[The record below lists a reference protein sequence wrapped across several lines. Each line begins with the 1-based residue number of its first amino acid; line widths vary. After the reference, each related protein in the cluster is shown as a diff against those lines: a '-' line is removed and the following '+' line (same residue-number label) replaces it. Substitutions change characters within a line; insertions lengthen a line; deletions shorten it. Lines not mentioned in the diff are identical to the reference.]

1 MSALSGRVGPL
12 IGQDAAVA
20 EFLIPARTPDDW
32 QRLLAEP
39 DKHWRSGYSAK
50 ALAHCWQS
58 ARDFPPSVRT
68 VFTSSPFELFH
79 GITMLLGIPE
89 HRVPLP
95 GRGKASQTD
104 LFVLAKSGDDL
115 VSITVEGKVA
125 ESFDVLVTEW
135 LVRASAPDVEE
146 QAEPGGQAHAALDD
160 ASAESSGP
168 SPGKLRRLAYLC
180 QMLAVEEEAVRPLRY
195 QLLHRTVSALI
206 EAERFNA
213 RHALM
218 LVHSFSPTGEWF
230 DDYRSFAALLGVA
243 VEPDTIAHVG
253 ERAGVGLYLG
263 WVKGEADWLAV

>member
-1 MSALSGRVGPL
+1 VEPR

-20 EFLIPARTPDDW
+20 EFLVPARSADDW

-39 DKHWRSGYSAK
+39 DKHWRTGYSAK

-58 ARDFPPSVRT
+58 AGDFPPSVRA
-68 VFTSSPFELFH
+68 VFNASPIELFQ

-89 HRVPLP
+89 RRVPLP

-115 VSITVEGKVA
+115 VSIAVEGKVA
-125 ESFDVLVTEW
+125 EPFDVLVSEW
-135 LVRASAPDVEE
+135 LVRPS
-146 QAEPGGQAHAALDD
+146 
-160 ASAESSGP
+160 ASAEGEEQEAAPDEAPDPAPVP

-180 QMLAVEEEAVRPLRY
+180 QMLGIEEAAARPLRY

-213 RHALM
+213 PYALM
-218 LVHSFSPTGEWF
+218 LVHSFSPTDDWF
-230 DDYRSFAALLGVA
+230 ADYRSLAALLGA
-243 VEPDTIAHVG
+243 TVEPDTIAHVG
-253 ERAGVGLYLG
+253 ERAGVHLYLG
-263 WVKGEADWLAV
+263 WVKGEPDWLTV